1 MYVFF
6 FFKQKTAYDMRISDW
21 SSDVCSS
28 DLDVRG
34 RGAGGDADVASAFE
48 PLRIDLVGAVDQ
60 VGLHAF
66 ALGQLAQ
73 AVGVGAVGR
82 ADHQYQVALRG
93 ELAHRVLAVLG
104 GVADVVVL
112 RALDRGEPVAQRLD
126 HATGVVDRERGLG
139 GVGEVAGLVDFQ
151 RGHVLDV
158 LDQVDPAAA
167 AFAVPL
173 PHRALDL
180 GMAGVADQHHV
191 AAGAAVA
198 RDLEVHLGHQRAGRV
213 EPLQPPPP
221 RPTAPRLRDAV
232 GAEDNG
238 GSDGA
243 FVQPLAATHAPP

>member
-1 MYVFF
+1 MIRRPPRSTRTYTLFPYTTLF
-6 FFKQKTAYDMRISDW
+6 RS
-21 SSDVCSS
+21 
-28 DLDVRG
+28 
-34 RGAGGDADVASAFE
+34 
-48 PLRIDLVGAVDQ
+48 
-60 VGLHAF
+60 
-66 ALGQLAQ
+66 
-73 AVGVGAVGR
+73 
-82 ADHQYQVALRG
+82 

-191 AAGAAVA
+191 AA
-198 RDLEVHLGHQRAGRV
+198 RSEEHTS
-213 EPLQPPPP
+213 ELQSLK
-221 RPTAPRLRDAV
+221 RISYA
-232 GAEDNG
+232 
-238 GSDGA
+238 
-243 FVQPLAATHAPP
+243 

>member
-1 MYVFF
+1 
-6 FFKQKTAYDMRISDW
+6 MRRRLPRSTRTDTLFPYT
-21 SSDVCSS
+21 SLFRSV
-28 DLDVRG
+28 
-34 RGAGGDADVASAFE
+34 GAG
-48 PLRIDLVGAVDQ
+48 
-60 VGLHAF
+60 
-66 ALGQLAQ
+66 
-73 AVGVGAVGR
+73 GR

-173 PHRALDL
+173 PHRALD
-180 GMAGVADQHHV
+180 
-191 AAGAAVA
+191 
-198 RDLEVHLGHQRAGRV
+198 
-213 EPLQPPPP
+213 
-221 RPTAPRLRDAV
+221 
-232 GAEDNG
+232 
-238 GSDGA
+238 
-243 FVQPLAATHAPP
+243 